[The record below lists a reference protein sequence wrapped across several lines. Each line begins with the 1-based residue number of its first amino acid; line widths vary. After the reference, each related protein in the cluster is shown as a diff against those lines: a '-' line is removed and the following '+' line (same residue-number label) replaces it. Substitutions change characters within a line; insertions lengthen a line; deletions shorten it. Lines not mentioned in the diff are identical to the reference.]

1 MADNPEPTVSSRRI
15 FDGKILSLR
24 VDTVALSSG
33 IEATREVIEHGP
45 AVAIVPVDD
54 TGNVHLVKQYRKAIG
69 DSLLEVPAG
78 RMERGEDP
86 AEAARRE
93 LGEETGLKAGK
104 LDFLGSYFTTPGFT
118 DEEMYTFLATDLREG
133 EAHPDEDEEVER
145 VIMPLEQAVGM
156 VKNGD
161 LHDGKSIAALL
172 IAWQR
177 LGMG

>member
-1 MADNPEPTVSSRRI
+1 MADNPEPTVNSRRI

-45 AVAIVPVDD
+45 AVAIVAVDD
-54 TGNVHLVKQYRKAIG
+54 GGNVHLVRQYRKAVG

-93 LGEETGLKAGK
+93 LGEETGLEAGK

-118 DEEMYTFLATDLREG
+118 DEEMYAFLATDLSEG

-145 VIMPLEQAVGM
+145 VTMPLEQAVEM
-156 VKNGD
+156 VNNGD